1 MRRVDSLEKTLML
14 GGIGGRRRRGWQ
26 RMRWLDGITDSMDV
40 SLSELRELVVDREA
54 WRAAIRGVA
63 ESRTRLS
70 NWTEL
75 SWRGMTETLMGHGS
89 WIYLLTWMPS
99 EKTGNYIRRN
109 RRNKKAKWERSRESS
124 PPVSFF
130 LFFWLGSLTKGK
142 GQHIHH
148 SDSALV
154 KGITCSLIKGR
165 LKNKWQA
172 LTSQKFENVDRVILY
187 VSCVLRWE
195 ATVPYI
201 SLGNSHVSS
210 GSRRQMA

>member
-1 MRRVDSLEKTLML
+1 MA
-14 GGIGGRRRRGWQ
+14 IINWF
-26 RMRWLDGITDSMDV
+26 DV
-40 SLSELRELVVDREA
+40 YSCL
-54 WRAAIRGVA
+54 RGV
-63 ESRTRLS
+63 
-70 NWTEL
+70 
-75 SWRGMTETLMGHGS
+75 TETLMWHGS

-109 RRNKKAKWERSRESS
+109 RRDKKVKWERSGETS
-124 PPVSFF
+124 PPVPFF
-130 LFFWLGSLTKGK
+130 FFFWLGSFTKGK
-142 GQHIHH
+142 WQHIHH

-154 KGITCSLIKGR
+154 KGITCSLIKGQ
-165 LKNKWQA
+165 LKDKWQA

-201 SLGNSHVSS
+201 SLSNSPVSS